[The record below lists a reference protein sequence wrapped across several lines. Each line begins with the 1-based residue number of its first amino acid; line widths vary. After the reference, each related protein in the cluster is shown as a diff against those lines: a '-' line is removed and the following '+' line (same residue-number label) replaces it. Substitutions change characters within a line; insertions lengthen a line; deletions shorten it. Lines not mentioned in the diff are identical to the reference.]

1 MPRRYAARVPSCQPS
16 HPSPARVVIAMVLL
30 VMSVVPI
37 ALAAAPQKQQ
47 QVFRCHRVLVQYEN
61 APHIPI
67 EARDVCEWRER

>member
-1 MPRRYAARVPSCQPS
+1 
-16 HPSPARVVIAMVLL
+16 MVLL

-37 ALAAAPQKQQ
+37 ALAAAPQKRQ

-61 APHIPI
+61 APQIPI

>member
-1 MPRRYAARVPSCQPS
+1 
-16 HPSPARVVIAMVLL
+16 VIAMVLL